1 METLNQRKKKKNRNR
16 HDENKS
22 DVLCSTGH
30 STLSGARLPESG
42 EWKVHRFNAR
52 STRRQ
57 SIHFQCVCMSA
68 AMRSIVPSFLS
79 TIGIV
84 VVSSFR
90 ISILLNSPDT
100 MPFNQ
105 ETQFSHRRFYC
116 MRRSQSTIG
125 SFHRSIHVR
134 SQTRLQ
140 YRGDNLVLKVKVK
153 MCSHCLHMC
162 RK

>member
-1 METLNQRKKKKNRNR
+1 MKIKVMCCVARAIPHCLALDCQNVANGRYIGLMRAQHAANRYISNVFVWVQRW
-16 HDENKS
+16 
-22 DVLCSTGH
+22 G
-30 STLSGARLPESG
+30 LSFLL
-42 EWKVHRFNAR
+42 F
-52 STRRQ
+52 
-57 SIHFQCVCMSA
+57 
-68 AMRSIVPSFLS
+68 FLS